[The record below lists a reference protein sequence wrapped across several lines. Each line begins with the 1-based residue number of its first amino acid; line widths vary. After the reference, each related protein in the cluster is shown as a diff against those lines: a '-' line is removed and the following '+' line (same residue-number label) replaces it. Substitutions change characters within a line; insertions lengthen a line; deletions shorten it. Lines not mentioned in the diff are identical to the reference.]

1 MRGVRAAVAIL
12 PLIAGSLLA
21 CGRGTGPSELPA
33 TSFPWDDVFQEDEK
47 PPPVPVDAG
56 PPDEPLKQRPPDQF
70 VPPKPAQCLLKPAA
84 FPFDDPQL
92 EFRWPV
98 GEFAQRDAVHVC
110 STPLVIDLDP
120 NDEATEPQLVFVSY
134 SRLGREEKPGV
145 LRIVNPR
152 TKETISNPASNSG
165 LGLIEPTSNLA
176 AGDINQDGFNEIVGI
191 GTRSGTHAFDHNGN
205 HLWSS
210 AVPTLADRG
219 GIDRRSIGGAVTL
232 ADLEGDGTV
241 EVIVGR
247 NVIEGATGVPRWTGE
262 PGTGRATN
270 TFLGPISCVA
280 DLDGDGRQEVIAG
293 HTAFMAD
300 GSVLWN
306 RPELQDGYCAVA
318 DLLDSSPG
326 PEVLIVSIG
335 VLRVVEGST
344 GNLLWERQLV
354 GRTPQLIGGAP
365 TVADFDGD
373 MRPEVGVAH
382 GAAYGV
388 YDPEC
393 IASGEPA
400 GCFSDGILW
409 KSDTQDDSSAGTG
422 SSVFDFNG
430 DGQAEVVYND
440 QFHFRV
446 YDGTTGNVLFER
458 PNSSRTR
465 SENPTI
471 ADADGDGQAEIVFS
485 ANAEATFIQ
494 DFWTEPGI
502 EVWGDRQGRW
512 VSARRIWN
520 QHAYHITNV
529 EEDGSIASPES
540 PSWLRLNAYRQN
552 LREVGEIL
560 SGADLWGGRGLLA
573 CDAPTTFRLGVN
585 VQNWGLEAIERPI
598 VVALYR
604 EVRGALDERVEALRT
619 SAELAPFGGS
629 QTLWFEVPRPGVP
642 TTWYARIDDPGD
654 LPVGNIYEC
663 REENNEVVFFEP
675 SCSD

>member
-1 MRGVRAAVAIL
+1 MLGVCVHVRFG
-12 PLIAGSLLA
+12 IALLCLAA
-21 CGRGTGPSELPA
+21 CGRGTGPDGIPA
-33 TSFPWDDVFQEDEK
+33 TSFPWNDFFIDDEV
-47 PPPVPVDAG
+47 A
-56 PPDEPLKQRPPDQF
+56 PPDEPNATVADEPAKMRPSDIF

-98 GEFAQRDAVHVC
+98 GEFAQSDAVHVC

-120 NDEATEPQLVFVSY
+120 TDEEPQPELVFVSY

-152 TKETISNPASNSG
+152 TGETRSYPASNSG

-176 AGDINQDGFNEIVGI
+176 AGDINNDGKNEIVGV
-191 GTRSGTHAFDHNGN
+191 GTRSGTHAFDFLGE

-210 AVPTLADRG
+210 AIPTLDDRG

-232 ADLEGDGTV
+232 ADLEGDGEV

-247 NVIEGATGVPRWTGE
+247 NVIEGATGQPRWTGE

-270 TFLGPISCVA
+270 FFLGPISCVA
-280 DLDGDGRQEVIAG
+280 DLDLDGRQEVIAG
-293 HTAFMAD
+293 HTAFYAD
-300 GSVLWN
+300 GTVMWN

-318 DLLDSSPG
+318 DMLPESSG
-326 PEVLIVSIG
+326 PEVLIVSVGI
-335 VLRVVEGST
+335 LRIVEGIS
-344 GNLLWERQLV
+344 GDLLWERQLV

-373 MRPEVGVAH
+373 GRPEVGVAH

-388 YDPEC
+388 YDIDCVRAGKP
-393 IASGEPA
+393 S

-409 KSDTQDDSSAGTG
+409 KSNTQDDSSAGTG

-430 DGQAEVVYND
+430 DGNAEVVYND
-440 QFHFRV
+440 QFFFRV
-446 YDGTTGNVLFER
+446 YDGSTGHVLFER

-485 ANAEATFIQ
+485 ANAEAGFIR

-520 QHAYHITNV
+520 QHAYHITNI
-529 EEDGSIASPES
+529 EERGAIASPEA

-552 LREVGEIL
+552 LREEGEIL
-560 SGADLWGGRGLLA
+560 SGADLWGGRGLVE
-573 CDAPTTFRLGVN
+573 CTPEYFRLGVN
-585 VQNWGLEAIERPI
+585 VQNWGLEPVAPPI
-598 VVALYR
+598 TVALYR
-604 EVRGALDERVEALRT
+604 EVRGAPDIRIEERQT
-619 SAELAPFGGS
+619 SEVLPGFGGA
-629 QTLWFEVPRPGVP
+629 QMLWFEVPRTGVA
-642 TTWYARIDDPGD
+642 TTWYAIIDDPGD
-654 LPVGNIYEC
+654 LPVGNVYEC
-663 REENNEVVFFEP
+663 REENNEVIFFKP
-675 SCSD
+675 SCL